1 MSKKVVS
8 KTKNVIQT
16 LDVRL
21 LRIIRSTNE
30 LFPTLISGILKER
43 WNKMSW
49 NMLSYVFIK

>member
-30 LFPTLISGILKER
+30 LFPTLISGILEER